1 MKGKQLKQRTHK
13 AIKKKEREVIA
24 QELPL
29 RQHAATMAGIA
40 ARNEILNALTASMLK
55 SDLQRVETLLHNM
68 PQPRNAA
75 VINAAKQLK
84 ADLSQLA
91 RA

>member
-1 MKGKQLKQRTHK
+1 MKGKQLKQRAQK
-13 AIKKKEREVIA
+13 AFKKKEREVIA

-40 ARNEILNALTASMLK
+40 ARNERLNALKASMLK
-55 SDLQRVETLLHNM
+55 SDLQRVETMLHNM

-75 VINAAKQLK
+75 VMHAANQLK
-84 ADLSQLA
+84 VDLTQLA
-91 RA
+91 RV

>member
-1 MKGKQLKQRTHK
+1 MKGKQLKQRAQK
-13 AIKKKEREVIA
+13 AFKKKEREVIA

-29 RQHAATMAGIA
+29 RSHAATMAGIA
-40 ARNEILNALTASMLK
+40 ARNERLNALKASMLK

-75 VINAAKQLK
+75 VVNAAKQLK

>member
-1 MKGKQLKQRTHK
+1 MKIKKHRTHK
-13 AIKKKEREVIA
+13 AFKKKGRDVIA

-29 RQHAATMAGIA
+29 RSHAATMAGIA
-40 ARNEILNALTASMLK
+40 ARNERLKALKASMLK

-68 PQPRNAA
+68 PQPRSAA
-75 VINAAKQLK
+75 VMNAAKQLEK
-84 ADLSQLA
+84 DLAQLA

>member
-1 MKGKQLKQRTHK
+1 MKGKKPRAHK
-13 AIKKKEREVIA
+13 AFKKKEREVIA

-29 RQHAATMAGIA
+29 RSHAATMAGIA
-40 ARNEILNALTASMLK
+40 ARNERLNALKASMLK

-75 VINAAKQLK
+75 VMNAAKQLEK
-84 ADLSQLA
+84 DLAQLA
-91 RA
+91 RS

>member
-1 MKGKQLKQRTHK
+1 MEGKQLKQRVQK
-13 AIKKKEREVIA
+13 AFTKKEREVIA

-29 RQHAATMAGIA
+29 RSHAATMAGIA
-40 ARNEILNALTASMLK
+40 ARNERLKALKASMLN

-75 VINAAKQLK
+75 VMNAAERLK
-84 ADLSQLA
+84 ADLAQLA

>member
-1 MKGKQLKQRTHK
+1 MKGKQLKQRAQK
-13 AIKKKEREVIA
+13 AFKKKEREVIA

-40 ARNEILNALTASMLK
+40 ARNAMLNAPKASMLK

-75 VINAAKQLK
+75 FTNAAKQLK
-84 ADLSQLA
+84 TDLAQLA
-91 RA
+91 RV

>member
-1 MKGKQLKQRTHK
+1 MKGKKQRAHK
-13 AIKKKEREVIA
+13 AFKKKEREVIA

-29 RQHAATMAGIA
+29 RSHAATMAGIA
-40 ARNEILNALTASMLK
+40 ARNERLNALKASMLK
-55 SDLQRVETLLHNM
+55 SDLQRVETMLHNM

-75 VINAAKQLK
+75 VVNAAQQLK
-84 ADLSQLA
+84 TDLSQLA

>member
-1 MKGKQLKQRTHK
+1 MEGKKQRVHK
-13 AIKKKEREVIA
+13 AFKKKEREVIA

-40 ARNEILNALTASMLK
+40 ARNERLNAPKASMLK
-55 SDLQRVETLLHNM
+55 SDLQRVETMLHSM

-75 VINAAKQLK
+75 VINAAERLK
-84 ADLSQLA
+84 ADLAQLA
-91 RA
+91 RV

>member
-1 MKGKQLKQRTHK
+1 MKGKKQRAHK
-13 AIKKKEREVIA
+13 AFKKKEREVIA

-29 RQHAATMAGIA
+29 QSHAATMAGIA
-40 ARNEILNALTASMLK
+40 ARNERLNALKASMLK

-75 VINAAKQLK
+75 VMNAAKQLEK
-84 ADLSQLA
+84 DLAQLA